1 MEKSNR
7 CGLRVTCYEFR
18 FSIRNSKPAT
28 RNSHLSFNLLGRKPN
43 TLSLHSSSNILKRGI
58 RMTDVAVLLEKTG
71 TGFKSLNIGD
81 KYKETALKWLEVWLT
96 DDTFRDYVAQI
107 NYLIEN
113 KNWDFLLDSFYQI
126 IPFGTGG
133 RRGLVGIGP
142 NRINTWTVKASA
154 QGHAQYLIKQFGDQA
169 KRQGIVLTYD
179 VRKYTQK
186 GIYDEAL
193 PNPVMN
199 LDCKQ
204 LAVAA
209 AEVYAA
215 NKIKVYMF
223 EDVRTTP
230 ELSFAIRHLQTIA
243 GDMFSASHNLPT
255 DNGKKVY
262 DNYGGQLIPPD
273 DQTLVNEVTTNVK
286 DIKVINFDDAK
297 ESGLIE
303 IIGQEVDEAYYDAVV
318 PLSFSSARDIK
329 IVYSPL
335 HGTGLTSVDPILKKL
350 GFDVALDPKTSNL
363 SGAFENVTFNIPNPE
378 VKESFDTSLPYA
390 EQIKADLIIST
401 DPDADRIGV
410 MVKHSGVWEFLTGNE
425 IGIILT
431 NYGISKFKAAGR
443 LNQNNVII
451 KTDVTTSLIEKIAR
465 ENNVGCIGNLL
476 VGFKYIGDEMN
487 NLEREDKIAG
497 FILGT
502 EESHG
507 FLMGNYCRDKDAAG
521 AAIWIAEHAAEL
533 KKESKTLLDDLSEIY
548 ANYGYCH
555 NYLTEIRLL
564 GAKGM
569 EQIRQIMDHLRNT
582 GIDSFGEFKVRERID
597 RWEGEPQPH
606 LSRTDTSARNVLIYH
621 MHNLPNTVSM
631 RITVRPSGTEPKIKM
646 YFEVFG
652 SPCDPKELDREKEKI
667 IGVREGLEK
676 SFMQYCY
683 KFLDV
688 DFPDRGFLLFWQL
701 PLDAKLKYF
710 EIEDEITR
718 LKNTANK
725 EERKDKLNEL
735 LKFLGANPIEK
746 IDNAFKAKY
755 KIGIREY
762 LGLK

>member
-1 MEKSNR
+1 MKMM
-7 CGLRVTCYEFR
+7 
-18 FSIRNSKPAT
+18 
-28 RNSHLSFNLLGRKPN
+28 N
-43 TLSLHSSSNILKRGI
+43 TQEQLKKVR
-58 RMTDVAVLLEKTG
+58 A
-71 TGFKSLNIGD
+71 GFKSMSIAD
-81 KYKETALKWLEVWLT
+81 KYKQSALKWLEVWLT
-96 DDTFRDYVAQI
+96 DDTFTDYVAQI
-107 NYLIEN
+107 DYLIEN
-113 KNWDFLLDSFYQI
+113 ENWDFLLDSFYQI

-142 NRINTWTVKASA
+142 NRINTWTVQASA

-169 KRQGIVLTYD
+169 TRQGIVLTYD

-186 GIYDEAL
+186 GIYDESL

-215 NKIKVYMF
+215 NEIKVYMF

-273 DQTLVNEVTTNVK
+273 DQTLVNEVTANVK
-286 DIKVINFDDAK
+286 DIKVINFDKAK
-297 ESGLIE
+297 KSGLIE
-303 IIGQEVDEAYYDAVV
+303 IIGPEVDEAYYEAVL
-318 PLSFSSARDIK
+318 PLSLSNARDIK

-335 HGTGLTSVDPILKKL
+335 HGTGLTSVNPVLTRL
-350 GFDVALDPKTSNL
+350 GFDVVLDPQTSNL

-390 EQIKADLIIST
+390 EQIKADIIINT

-410 MVKHSGVWEFLTGNE
+410 MVNHNGAWEFLTGNE

-443 LNQNNVII
+443 LNQNNVVI

-465 ENNVGCIGNLL
+465 ENNVRCIGDLL

-487 NLEREDKIAG
+487 HLEKEDKIAG

-521 AAIWIAEHAAEL
+521 AAVWIAEHAAEL
-533 KKESKTLLDDLSEIY
+533 KKNKRTLLDDLADIY
-548 ANYGYCH
+548 AKYGYCH
-555 NYLTEIRLL
+555 NYVSIGR
-564 GAKGM
+564 
-569 EQIRQIMDHLRNT
+569 
-582 GIDSFGEFKVRERID
+582 SD
-597 RWEGEPQPH
+597 R
-606 LSRTDTSARNVLIYH
+606 
-621 MHNLPNTVSM
+621 
-631 RITVRPSGTEPKIKM
+631 
-646 YFEVFG
+646 
-652 SPCDPKELDREKEKI
+652 
-667 IGVREGLEK
+667 
-676 SFMQYCY
+676 
-683 KFLDV
+683 
-688 DFPDRGFLLFWQL
+688 
-701 PLDAKLKYF
+701 
-710 EIEDEITR
+710 
-718 LKNTANK
+718 
-725 EERKDKLNEL
+725 
-735 LKFLGANPIEK
+735 
-746 IDNAFKAKY
+746 
-755 KIGIREY
+755 
-762 LGLK
+762 